1 MYGKLFASMYD
12 GTLYGKW
19 QALVT
24 FQQMVILSTPD
35 GIVDMTSQNIS
46 GRTSI
51 PLEIIEA
58 GIADLEAPDPHSR
71 TPDHEG
77 RRIIRLDEHRPW
89 GWQIVNHKKYKELIS
104 IEQKREADRER
115 IRGKRASHPVATC
128 RKVSRRVANVAH
140 SDSYSDSDAK
150 KSVKAGK
157 TAPTDPAWLADLKD
171 LMPKRSGD
179 PNWRGA
185 VRAGTARIAE
195 GHTTMQFLDG
205 ARRYHEFC
213 RITEKL
219 GTEYVMQASRFLGPG
234 KPFLLPWDPPGVK
247 SPAGRIGSFDQIFP
261 QDDA

>member
-51 PLEIIEA
+51 PLEIIET

-71 TPDHEG
+71 TPDYEG

-89 GWQIVNHKKYKELIS
+89 GWQLVNHKKYKDLIS
-104 IEQKREADRER
+104 LEQKREADRER
-115 IRGKRASHPVATC
+115 IRSKRASQGCREVSQNVAD
-128 RKVSRRVANVAH
+128 VAH
-140 SDSYSDSDAK
+140 SDSYSATSTK
-150 KSVKAGK
+150 NKNVKAG
-157 TAPTDPAWLADLKD
+157 DPPWFAEFKS
-171 LMPKRSGD
+171 LMPKRAGD

-185 VRAGTARIAE
+185 VRAGAARIAE
-195 GHTTMQFLDG
+195 GHKPQEFFEG

-213 RITEKL
+213 RITGKI
-219 GTEYVMQASRFLGPG
+219 GTEYVMQAARFLGPG
-234 KPFLLPWDPPGVK
+234 KPFLLPFDPPDAAV
-247 SPAGRIGSFDQIFP
+247 SPRSHVGKFDQLFP
-261 QDDA
+261 RDDA

>member
-58 GIADLEAPDPHSR
+58 GVSDLEAPDPHSR

-77 RRIIRLDEHRPW
+77 RRIIRLDAHRPW
-89 GWQIVNHKKYKELIS
+89 GWQIVNHKKYKELIYL
-104 IEQKREADRER
+104 EQKREADRER
-115 IRGKRASHPVATC
+115 IRQKRASPPVAEC
-128 RKVSRRVANVAH
+128 RNVSRRVADVAH
-140 SDSYSDSDAK
+140 TDTDAYTDSK
-150 KSVKAGK
+150 KKNVKAG
-157 TAPTDPAWLADLKD
+157 DPPWFIEFKS
-171 LMPKRSGD
+171 LMPKRAGD
-179 PNWRGA
+179 MNWRGGL
-185 VRAGTARIAE
+185 RGGQARITE
-195 GHTTMQFLDG
+195 GHKPEEFMEG

-213 RITEKL
+213 RITDKI
-219 GTEYVMQASRFLGPG
+219 GTEFVMQASRFLGPG
-234 KPFLLPWDPPGVK
+234 KPFLQPWDPPGVK
-247 SPAGRIGSFDQIFP
+247 APNGRKGTFDQLFP
-261 QDDA
+261 RDKS